1 MKVDGIEVPDALVVA
16 ETRRLVLALGQRLPS
31 ENLARH
37 ADRIRDQARQL
48 ALGRHL
54 LLEEAVRQGIEIS
67 PAEVEE
73 DLDRVR
79 RACGTPKAF
88 EEHLR
93 RLEATPESLRQ
104 TLAEARQV
112 DELTRRLTADIPEPS
127 ESELQAFYDEHA
139 GDFAEPERARVR
151 HILIRTDPKD
161 QAGRPTALAR
171 IRALFDQLASGLA
184 SFEDLAREHSDCPSG
199 RETGGDLGWIRR
211 GQMPGPFED
220 AALSL
225 EPGAVSQPVINVG
238 LALVAASALRCRTV
252 RRAPACDYVSK
263 IAPLGQ
269 GPVDPRGPRSHVRRI
284 GLPRHTDHV
293 ESSDGVR

>member
-225 EPGAVSQPVINVG
+225 EPGAVSQPVETPYGFHLIRVEERQPARSVPFEEARDRIRERLRDSARNT
-238 LALVAASALRCRTV
+238 ALQEAIGRLREAALQGK
-252 RRAPACDYVSK
+252 PA
-263 IAPLGQ
+263 
-269 GPVDPRGPRSHVRRI
+269 
-284 GLPRHTDHV
+284 
-293 ESSDGVR
+293 